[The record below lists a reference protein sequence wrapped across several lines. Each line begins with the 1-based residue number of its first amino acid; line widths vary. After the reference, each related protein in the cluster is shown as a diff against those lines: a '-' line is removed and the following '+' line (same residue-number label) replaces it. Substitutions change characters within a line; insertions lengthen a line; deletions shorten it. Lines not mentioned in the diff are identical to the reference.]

1 MKVKDYKELFV
12 WQKGLEIVDR
22 IYEVTDK
29 FPGNEKYGL
38 ASQMRRA
45 SISIPSNISEGFV
58 RHYTKEFLQ
67 FLHLSLGSCAELETQ
82 LIIAKRRNYVLEERL
97 VPLMSLL
104 QYECKMLVRL
114 IQSLQR
120 LPTNNK

>member
-1 MKVKDYKELFV
+1 
-12 WQKGLEIVDR
+12 
-22 IYEVTDK
+22 
-29 FPGNEKYGL
+29 
-38 ASQMRRA
+38 
-45 SISIPSNISEGFV
+45 
-58 RHYTKEFLQ
+58 
-67 FLHLSLGSCAELETQ
+67 LETQ

>member
-12 WQKGLEIVDR
+12 WQTGLEIVDR